1 MYPRVDDTPVPID
14 ALSGRYV
21 YDLVYKPPIT
31 RLLRDA
37 AQVGCQTIGGLD
49 MLVEQAIEQFRWWT
63 GVKVAPDV
71 MREAALARLA
81 EFARDENYVV

>member
-1 MYPRVDDTPVPID
+1 MFPRVDDTPVPID
-14 ALSGRYV
+14 AVSGRYV

-49 MLVEQAIEQFRWWT
+49 MLVAQAHEQFQWWT
-63 GVKVAPDV
+63 GSKPPSGV
-71 MREAALARLA
+71 MREAAVKRLG
-81 EFARDENYVV
+81 EFACDEHYVV